1 LNYEVILS
9 VINSKLM
16 SYLYDRIFSSTHVSG
31 RYLHYLPTYLHS
43 LPFPK
48 LSEIEKKQ
56 LHELT
61 KKIMKK
67 EITEKDFIKIDKEID
82 KIIYNAFGLENHEIE
97 IVEKYVSSYMS
108 LKKLKDIRK

>member
-1 LNYEVILS
+1 
-9 VINSKLM
+9 
-16 SYLYDRIFSSTHVSG
+16 
-31 RYLHYLPTYLHS
+31 
-43 LPFPK
+43 
-48 LSEIEKKQ
+48 
-56 LHELT
+56 
-61 KKIMKK
+61 MKK